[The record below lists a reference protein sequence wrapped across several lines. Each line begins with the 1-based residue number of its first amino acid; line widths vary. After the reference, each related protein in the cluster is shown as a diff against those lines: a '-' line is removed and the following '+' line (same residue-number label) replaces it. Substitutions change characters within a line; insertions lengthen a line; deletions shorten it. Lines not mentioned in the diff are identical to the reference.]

1 MSVSKRS
8 ATIPFMATLGAGLQQ
23 TYLSSKIPFNFR
35 IVHCS
40 IVFGFDTDDLLLI
53 YVLSSKNITVST
65 TVVPPDTPVFSQYSP
80 TPYFT
85 GKGLIKC
92 PLVDFYGDVEDRYI
106 KVHAVNNST
115 VAQTI
120 NVTVTIVEV

>member
-1 MSVSKRS
+1 MSYKRS
-8 ATIPFMATLGAGLQQ
+8 TTIPFMATLGAGLQQ

-35 IVHCS
+35 IVSVS
-40 IVFGFDTDDLLLI
+40 IVFGFGTGNLLLI
-53 YVLSSKNITVST
+53 YILSSSNLSVST
-65 TVVPPDTPVFSQYSP
+65 TIVPPDTPIFSIYSP

-85 GKGLIKC
+85 GEGLIKC
-92 PLVDFYGDVEDRYI
+92 PLVDFYGDPDDRYV

-120 NVTVTIVEV
+120 NVTVTIVEA